1 MTRDRI
7 GFLFLNLGHF
17 FDHLIILVFATSAAL
32 VLVHEWNIPYPELI
46 PYATPGL
53 IAFGVGALPA
63 GWIADKWS
71 REAMMVVFFLGLG
84 AAGTAT
90 ALADSPLQ
98 IGIGLFLIGLF
109 ASIYHPV
116 GLALVVEGR
125 RRTGMPLAI
134 NGVFGNMGVA
144 CAALLT
150 GWLIDAVGWRAAF
163 AVPGTLCFALGC
175 AYAIFLYG
183 GRRRPPDLSP
193 HQPHGKGDPAR
204 TIGLDR
210 RTLVRVFG
218 VVFFTTALGGLIF
231 QSTTFALPKVF
242 EERLSDLAGTNTLI
256 GWYAFLAFAVAAL
269 AQLVVGHLVD
279 NYSIRT
285 VFACIAALQAV
296 LFGVMQHLT
305 GAAALLVAVCFM
317 LAVFGQIPINDVL
330 IGRATSSAWRSRAYS
345 IRFVITFAV
354 AATAVPMIAFI
365 RARWDFAALFLVLAL
380 AASAIFVAALLLPGT
395 GTPSRSA
402 AR

>member
-7 GFLFLNLGHF
+7 SFLFLNLGHF
-17 FDHLIILVFATSAAL
+17 FDHLIILVFATAAAL
-32 VLVHEWNIPYPELI
+32 VLAHEWDTPYPQLI
-46 PYATPGL
+46 LYATPGL

-90 ALADSPLQ
+90 ALAETPFQ
-98 IGIGLFLIGLF
+98 ISVGLFLVGLF
-109 ASIYHPV
+109 AAIYHPV

-150 GWLIDAVGWRAAF
+150 GWLIDVAGWRAAF
-163 AVPGTLCFALGC
+163 AVPGTLCFVLGC
-175 AYAIFLYG
+175 AYAIFVYAG
-183 GRRRPPDLSP
+183 QRRPGSGPP
-193 HQPHGKGDPAR
+193 HERYGNGESAPKIDF
-204 TIGLDR
+204 DR
-210 RTLVRVFG
+210 RMLVRVFG
-218 VVFFTTALGGLIF
+218 VVFFTTAVGGLIF

-269 AQLVVGHLVD
+269 AQLVVGYLVD
-279 NYSIRT
+279 NHSIRT
-285 VFACIAALQAV
+285 VFACVAALQAV
-296 LFGVMQHLT
+296 LFAVMQHLT

-330 IGRATSSAWRSRAYS
+330 IGRAASSAWRSRAYS
-345 IRFVITFAV
+345 IRFVVTFAV

-380 AASAIFVAALLLPGT
+380 AASAIFVAALLLPST
-395 GTPSRSA
+395 GIPSRTA

>member
-1 MTRDRI
+1 M
-7 GFLFLNLGHF
+7 
-17 FDHLIILVFATSAAL
+17 
-32 VLVHEWNIPYPELI
+32 
-46 PYATPGL
+46 
-53 IAFGVGALPA
+53 
-63 GWIADKWS
+63 
-71 REAMMVVFFLGLG
+71 
-84 AAGTAT
+84 
-90 ALADSPLQ
+90 
-98 IGIGLFLIGLF
+98 
-109 ASIYHPV
+109 
-116 GLALVVEGR
+116 
-125 RRTGMPLAI
+125 
-134 NGVFGNMGVA
+134 
-144 CAALLT
+144 
-150 GWLIDAVGWRAAF
+150 
-163 AVPGTLCFALGC
+163 
-175 AYAIFLYG
+175 
-183 GRRRPPDLSP
+183 
-193 HQPHGKGDPAR
+193 
-204 TIGLDR
+204 
-210 RTLVRVFG
+210 
-218 VVFFTTALGGLIF
+218 
-231 QSTTFALPKVF
+231 PKVF

-380 AASAIFVAALLLPGT
+380 AASAIFVAALL
-395 GTPSRSA
+395 PSGHRDAVPHGSPIIQLTEDLKPLFLGRDFSGPSPVIWRRRLA
-402 AR
+402 A